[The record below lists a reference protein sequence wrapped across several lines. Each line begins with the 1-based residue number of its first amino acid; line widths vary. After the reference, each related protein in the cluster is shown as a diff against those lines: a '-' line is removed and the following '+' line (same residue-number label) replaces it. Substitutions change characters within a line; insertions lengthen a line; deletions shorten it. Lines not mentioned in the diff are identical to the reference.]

1 MRYVELKNELS
12 HKERSVSDLID
23 YIKTKIGGQNPNYS
37 LLLGAGASYT
47 SGINTG
53 VDLIN
58 EWRKEIYLRLSG
70 KKDYSDKEAIEYL
83 KSKEGVWYTQ
93 SNEYSS
99 LFEKKFDLPSQRRR
113 FVEKEV
119 DNKLPSIGYCYLVSL
134 VNNSYFNTIYTTNFD
149 DLINEAFYQFSHT
162 RPFLCAHDSS
172 IKGVSINSIR
182 PKIIKLHGDYLFDDI
197 KSTLRET
204 ESLEGN
210 TRDKLVEFC
219 KEYGLIIVGYSGNDR
234 SIMDVL
240 NHLLKTDEY
249 LKNGLYWCLRETD
262 YINPELRKLLW
273 KERVYYVKI
282 DGFDELMAEI
292 HHDILGGMSL
302 NENLKYSKK
311 DSIIEL
317 FTEDKYSLSSTSDK
331 IKTDIENIKK
341 HKTSLDISNL
351 IREIN
356 ENDNRNIRNK
366 LPEIDFKNMLQI
378 DNLID
383 ANKLDQ
389 AKNIANIYMSGCV
402 DEDIK
407 ILYMRR
413 LVKINK
419 SLGHL
424 DAAMELCE
432 KVIDAD
438 EFNIDSVLVKA
449 SIIKD
454 LERKCDYL
462 LSIKDSFTNNYVYHN
477 YIARVILKLIT
488 HSGNKNISLQLTHS
502 HAIQHVDKSLS
513 LEPSLDNPAWEIK
526 LDILHQKYESM
537 LREKDQK
544 EKQEL
549 IKKHIEFAQNTNGN
563 HSTTIELMI
572 HHAALKSEFESYLS
586 AIKNIEHVIS
596 TSKKSKRN
604 KLIEYLCSLHSS
616 LKDCENN
623 ESYKKK
629 WQVFMEGEL
638 IKSIDKSDNSNLLM
652 CKALYAIN
660 VERNLQKARE
670 FASTILLT
678 DTDNG
683 YPERIVNL
691 SIDLGIDLSNLEA
704 YVERVKDNYNKD
716 TYYKIMFD
724 VFLYKGD
731 LHKAIEYIEL
741 AYSEGISF
749 NEFCIKKTF
758 ALLVGEQYEQV
769 ISFVEM
775 NINEISSIADKDILN
790 INRELANKKLKNSV
804 NELVVTNVI
813 SHKYNPHAVL
823 CAHCILSETK
833 AHEIKAKL
841 LLKKNH
847 DDNYRDFLMFKR
859 WPAIPKTLIEQIT
872 CDDIENGLAS
882 DISDLRI
889 NALS

>member
-1 MRYVELKNELS
+1 MRFMDLKNELS

-23 YIKTKIGGQNPNYS
+23 YIKTKVGGQNPNYS
-37 LLLGAGASYT
+37 LLLGAGASFT

-70 KKDYSDKEAIEYL
+70 EKNYSEKEAIEYL

-119 DNKLPSIGYCYLVSL
+119 DNRLPSIGYSYLVSL
-134 VNNSYFNTIYTTNFD
+134 VNNAYFNTIYTTNFD

-172 IKGVSINSIR
+172 IKGVSINSTR

-219 KEYGLIIVGYSGNDR
+219 KEYGLVIVGYSGNDR

-249 LKNGLYWCLRETD
+249 LKNGLYWCLREND
-262 YINPELRKLLW
+262 HINPELRKLLW

-282 DGFDELMAEI
+282 DGFDELMADI
-292 HHDILGGMSL
+292 HHNILGGMSL
-302 NENLKYSKK
+302 NDNFKHSKR

-366 LPEIDFKNMLQI
+366 LPETDFKNMLEI

-389 AKNIANIYMSGCV
+389 AKNIAHIYMSSCV

-454 LERKCDYL
+454 QERKCDYL

-477 YIARVILKLIT
+477 YIARSILKLIN
-488 HSGNKNISLQLTHS
+488 HSGNKSTSLQCTYS
-502 HAIQHVDKSLS
+502 HAIQHIDKSLS

-537 LREKDQK
+537 LRDKEQK
-544 EKQEL
+544 EKQES
-549 IKKHIEFAQNTNGN
+549 IKKHIESAQNTNKG

-572 HHAALKSEFESYLS
+572 HHAALKSDFESYLA
-586 AIKNIEHVIS
+586 AIKDIEFVIS

-604 KLIEYLCSLHSS
+604 KLIEYLCSLYSS
-616 LKDCENN
+616 LRDCENN
-623 ESYKKK
+623 DGYKKK
-629 WQVFMEGEL
+629 WQSFMEGEL
-638 IKSIDKSDNSNLLM
+638 IKSIEKSDNTNLLM
-652 CKALYAIN
+652 CKALYSIN

-670 FASTILLT
+670 IMYVILLT
-678 DTDNG
+678 DTENG

-691 SIDLGIDLSNLEA
+691 SIDLNVDVVNLES
-704 YVERVKDNYNKD
+704 YIERVKENYNKD
-716 TYYKIMFD
+716 TYHKIKFD
-724 VFLYKGD
+724 ISLYKGD
-731 LHKAIEYIEL
+731 FYQAIEHIDF

-749 NEFCIKKTF
+749 NEYCIKKTF

-775 NINEISSIADKDILN
+775 NINEISSIADKDVLN
-790 INRELANKKLKNSV
+790 INRELANKKLRNSV

-833 AHEIKAKL
+833 AHEIKAKS
-841 LLKKNH
+841 LLKKNY

-859 WPAIPKTLIEQIT
+859 WPAIPRSLTEQMT
-872 CDDIENGLAS
+872 CEDSHNTHEKDTSELKV
-882 DISDLRI
+882 
-889 NALS
+889 NA